1 MSRNPCRHIAE
12 GYCKLW
18 VLGVSF
24 LRGFRMACRVYP
36 QPKYTFCI
44 IKAEDRSFLFKH
56 VYKMS
61 VVVQFPTR
69 TCVEKIGCLKVS
81 ETKIVGHTRADQK
94 QFTICFSRR
103 RPSTKGYVTL
113 NASF

>member
-1 MSRNPCRHIAE
+1 MSCNPCRHIAE

-18 VLGVSF
+18 VGVSF

-44 IKAEDRSFLFKH
+44 IEAEDRSFLFKH

-81 ETKIVGHTRADQK
+81 ETKNCRTYE
-94 QFTICFSRR
+94 S
-103 RPSTKGYVTL
+103 
-113 NASF
+113 